1 MTSQNNTPFYDP
13 ALSYAENCEKGPFGG
28 FADGVVYE
36 TSGEPEQKFLGEEVF
51 LPFGI
56 PAGPVPNA
64 NFCKSAFEKGFDIV
78 MYKTVRTR
86 PYPCNEFPNIV
97 PVQAGEKL
105 TLEKAASGLI
115 SGEKFENPIA
125 ITNSFGVPSES
136 PEYWIPDMK
145 KAVQMAGKGQV
156 LVATYLGT
164 PGNGEEAFIQDWV
177 EGAKMILETG
187 AKIVELDL
195 SCPNEGKSSLLCHD
209 TERVVKIVKAIEPI
223 FTPQNIPV
231 LIKLSYFTSDE
242 KLREFIEKVSP
253 YVAGFNAINTIAGEV
268 RKPNGEFAL
277 PGRLVSGVCG
287 APIKW
292 AGLDMVQRM
301 VKIRSEISGNFIVIG
316 TGGVTTPEDYLEYR
330 KAGAD
335 AVMSATGAMWNTDLA
350 REIKSEK
357 NIRVEIK

>member
-1 MTSQNNTPFYDP
+1 MSNKNITPFYDP
-13 ALSYAENCEKGPFGG
+13 ARSYEENCEKGPFGG

-36 TSGEPEQKFLGEEVF
+36 NCGEPEHEFLGEKVY

-64 NFCKSAFEKGFDIV
+64 AFCKSSFEKGFDIV

-86 PYPCNEFPNIV
+86 PHPCNPFPNII

-105 TLEKAASGLI
+105 SLEKAASGLV
-115 SGEKFENPIA
+115 SGEKFEDPIA
-125 ITNSFGVPSES
+125 ITNSFGVPSVD
-136 PEYWIPDMK
+136 PEHWIPDMK
-145 KAVQMAGKGQV
+145 KAVEMAGKGQV

-164 PGNGEEAFIQDWV
+164 PGNGEDAFIQDWID
-177 EGAKMILETG
+177 GAKMILETG

-209 TERVVKIVKAIEPI
+209 TERVVKIVKAIEPV
-223 FTPQNIPV
+223 FKEKNIPV

-242 KLREFIEKVSP
+242 KLRDFIERVSP
-253 YVAGFNAINTIAGEV
+253 YVAGFNAINTIAGDV
-268 RKPNGEFAL
+268 RNPDGTQAL
-277 PGRLVSGVCG
+277 PGEGRLISGVCG

-292 AGLDMVQRM
+292 AGVDMVRRM
-301 VKIRSEISGNFIVIG
+301 INIRSEISGDFIVIG
-316 TGGVTTPEDYLEYR
+316 TGGVTTPADYKEYIN
-330 KAGAD
+330 AGAD

-350 REIKSEK
+350 KEVKAETIPEKS
-357 NIRVEIK
+357 